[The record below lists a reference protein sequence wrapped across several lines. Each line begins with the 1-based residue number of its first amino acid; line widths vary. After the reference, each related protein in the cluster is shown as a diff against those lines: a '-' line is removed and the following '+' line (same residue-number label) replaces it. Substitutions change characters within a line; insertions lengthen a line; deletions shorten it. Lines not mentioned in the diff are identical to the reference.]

1 MATLV
6 VLAGRMIPTEEIL
19 KVSSR
24 YLDWFRF
31 YEFFFVKNPTNC
43 PPCSYRVSFNCPP
56 DTLQRISTCHRT
68 VSHTLSFTQM
78 LSILYKF
85 HFGTAANIFPPLN
98 KTKLQSEFT
107 LSRSLPWTL
116 VLLVVFLSL
125 QRRKMPTIIAN
136 FER

>member
-43 PPCSYRVSFNCPP
+43 PIIGLVPY
-56 DTLQRISTCHRT
+56 
-68 VSHTLSFTQM
+68 
-78 LSILYKF
+78 
-85 HFGTAANIFPPLN
+85 
-98 KTKLQSEFT
+98 
-107 LSRSLPWTL
+107 LPWQAL
-116 VLLVVFLSL
+116 VIFSYFCRKIRSQDFLYL
-125 QRRKMPTIIAN
+125 IVCLKI
-136 FER
+136 

>member
-43 PPCSYRVSFNCPP
+43 PIIGLVPYVFCWIFDCGG
-56 DTLQRISTCHRT
+56 RIE
-68 VSHTLSFTQM
+68 Q
-78 LSILYKF
+78 
-85 HFGTAANIFPPLN
+85 
-98 KTKLQSEFT
+98 
-107 LSRSLPWTL
+107 
-116 VLLVVFLSL
+116 
-125 QRRKMPTIIAN
+125 
-136 FER
+136 

>member
-43 PPCSYRVSFNCPP
+43 P
-56 DTLQRISTCHRT
+56 I
-68 VSHTLSFTQM
+68 
-78 LSILYKF
+78 I
-85 HFGTAANIFPPLN
+85 G
-98 KTKLQSEFT
+98 
-107 LSRSLPWTL
+107 L
-116 VLLVVFLSL
+116 VPYLLLAVVINDLCTHS
-125 QRRKMPTIIAN
+125 
-136 FER
+136 

>member
-43 PPCSYRVSFNCPP
+43 PIIGLVPYATYSN
-56 DTLQRISTCHRT
+56 
-68 VSHTLSFTQM
+68 LSPIVRN
-78 LSILYKF
+78 LEIK
-85 HFGTAANIFPPLN
+85 N
-98 KTKLQSEFT
+98 
-107 LSRSLPWTL
+107 
-116 VLLVVFLSL
+116 
-125 QRRKMPTIIAN
+125 
-136 FER
+136 

>member
-43 PPCSYRVSFNCPP
+43 PIIGILPYYE
-56 DTLQRISTCHRT
+56 
-68 VSHTLSFTQM
+68 TQ
-78 LSILYKF
+78 
-85 HFGTAANIFPPLN
+85 
-98 KTKLQSEFT
+98 KTFFKIHINPRL
-107 LSRSLPWTL
+107 
-116 VLLVVFLSL
+116 
-125 QRRKMPTIIAN
+125 I
-136 FER
+136 

>member
-43 PPCSYRVSFNCPP
+43 PIIGLVPYR
-56 DTLQRISTCHRT
+56 
-68 VSHTLSFTQM
+68 
-78 LSILYKF
+78 
-85 HFGTAANIFPPLN
+85 AN
-98 KTKLQSEFT
+98 
-107 LSRSLPWTL
+107 
-116 VLLVVFLSL
+116 LL
-125 QRRKMPTIIAN
+125 I
-136 FER
+136 